1 MLQYTLNRDNL
12 DTNFTIGVVACDLR
26 QVYMARMLAMEGY
39 KVHLVYSQSLDKEK
53 LCRIMLDSDTFESK
67 NLRISSEI
75 TDILISSDI
84 IAGPVPFNKI
94 SEFITIPKFIHALSE
109 RTNTERTMLYAGVID
124 EEYKTL
130 LKKLSI
136 DYVDFMEIEELAVFN
151 TIATAEGIIAEAIL
165 HKETNLHNSECMV
178 LGYGKCAKTLANKLK
193 GIGANVT
200 VVARNPMDLT
210 TASSLGHSTL
220 NIASLKNH
228 VYCFE
233 YIFNTIPHMIIDS
246 SVLENINPETVI
258 FDIAS
263 VPGGIDKH
271 AATKMGIKYVHSLG
285 IPGKYA
291 PKSSGEAI
299 GEYLMQYINNYKFT

>member
-1 MLQYTLNRDNL
+1 MTEYNSN
-12 DTNFTIGVVACDLR
+12 NNISIGVIACDLR
-26 QVYMARMLAMEGY
+26 QVYMARMLVKEGF
-39 KVHLVYSQSLDKEK
+39 KIHLVYSEKLDKEK
-53 LCRIMLDSDTFESK
+53 LCRIMLDSDFSEFT
-67 NLRISSEI
+67 NLRITNDI
-75 TDILISSDI
+75 TDILLSSEI
-84 IAGPVPFNKI
+84 IAGPVPFDKI
-94 SEFITIPKFIHALSE
+94 SEFITIPKFINALTD
-109 RTNTERTMLYAGVID
+109 RTTLNRTLLFAGVID
-124 EEYKTL
+124 SECKDIL
-130 LKKLSI
+130 LQNGI
-136 DYVDFMEIEELAVFN
+136 QCVDFMEIEELAVYN

-165 HKETNLHNSECMV
+165 NKETNLHNSECMV

-228 VYCFE
+228 IYCFE
-233 YIFNTIPHMIIDS
+233 YIFNTIPHMIIDD
-246 SVLENINPETVI
+246 SVLEHVHPESVI

-263 VPGGIDKH
+263 LPGGVDKYS
-271 AATKMGIKYVHSLG
+271 ASKRNIKLVHSLG

-299 GEYLMQYINNYKFT
+299 GKYLMQYIEK

>member
-1 MLQYTLNRDNL
+1 MTENNS
-12 DTNFTIGVVACDLR
+12 NKNISIGIIACDLR

-39 KVHLVYSQSLDKEK
+39 KIHLVYSEKLDKEK
-53 LCRIMLDSDTFESK
+53 LCKIMLDSNFSEFK
-67 NLRISSEI
+67 NLRISSDI
-75 TDILISSDI
+75 TDILLSSEV
-84 IAGPVPFNKI
+84 IAGPVPFDKI
-94 SEFITIPKFIHALSE
+94 SEFITIPKFINALTD
-109 RTNTERTMLYAGVID
+109 RTNVNRSILFAGMID
-124 EEYKTL
+124 TEYKNTL
-130 LKKLSI
+130 NKNNIKF
-136 DYVDFMEIEELAVFN
+136 VDFMEIEELAVYN
-151 TIATAEGIIAEAIL
+151 TIATAEGIIAEAII

-228 VYCFE
+228 IYCFE
-233 YIFNTIPHMIIDS
+233 YIFNTIPNMIIDD
-246 SVLENINPETVI
+246 SVLEHVHPESVI

-263 VPGGIDKH
+263 TPGGVDKY
-271 AATKMGIKYVHSLG
+271 AAAKRNIKIIHSLG

-299 GEYLMQYINNYKFT
+299 GMYLKQYIG

>member
-1 MLQYTLNRDNL
+1 MLHET
-12 DTNFTIGVVACDLR
+12 TIGVIACDLR
-26 QVYMARMLAMEGY
+26 QVYMARMLAKEGY
-39 KVHLVYSQSLDKEK
+39 KIHLVYSGQLDKEK
-53 LCRIMLDSDTFESK
+53 LCMIMLDCNTYEQS
-67 NLRISSEI
+67 NLRI
-75 TDILISSDI
+75 TGDISDIIMSSDV

-94 SEFITIPKFIHALSE
+94 SEFITIPKFIQALINKKNADKS
-109 RTNTERTMLYAGVID
+109 NMLNIMLYAGVID
-124 EEYKTL
+124 SEYKAM
-130 LKKLSI
+130 LKEYGI

-165 HKETNLHNSECMV
+165 HKETNLHGSECMV

-210 TASSLGHSTL
+210 TASSLGYSTL
-220 NIASLKNH
+220 NITSLKRH
-228 VYCFE
+228 IYCFE
-233 YIFNTIPHMIIDS
+233 YIFNTIPHMILDS
-246 SVLENINPETVI
+246 LVLEHVNKESVI

-263 VPGGIDKH
+263 IPGGVDKYY
-271 AATKMGIKYVHSLG
+271 ATKNGIRLIHSLG

-299 GEYLMQYINNYKFT
+299 GKYLIQYMKRKFNV

>member
-1 MLQYTLNRDNL
+1 MTEYNCNKDIS
-12 DTNFTIGVVACDLR
+12 IGVIACDLR
-26 QVYMARMLAMEGY
+26 QVYMARMLAKVGY
-39 KVHLVYSQSLDKEK
+39 KIHLVYSENLDKEK
-53 LCRIMLDSDTFESK
+53 LCRIMLDSDFSEFK
-67 NLRISSEI
+67 NLRISNDI
-75 TDILISSDI
+75 TDILISSEV
-84 IAGPVPFNKI
+84 IAGPVPFDKI
-94 SEFITIPKFIHALSE
+94 SEFITIPKFINALTDRANLN
-109 RTNTERTMLYAGVID
+109 RTLLFAGVID
-124 EEYKTL
+124 ADCKEIL
-130 LKKLSI
+130 LKNGVECI
-136 DYVDFMEIEELAVFN
+136 DFMEIEELAVYN

-165 HKETNLHNSECMV
+165 NKETNLHNSECMV

-228 VYCFE
+228 IYCFE
-233 YIFNTIPHMIIDS
+233 YIFNTIPHMFLVD
-246 SVLENINPETVI
+246 SVLEHVHPESVI

-263 VPGGIDKH
+263 LPGGVDKYS
-271 AATKMGIKYVHSLG
+271 AAKRNIKLVHSLG

-299 GEYLMQYINNYKFT
+299 GNYLMQYIEKQVDII

>member
-1 MLQYTLNRDNL
+1 MLQQSFNKSSNNISKDI
-12 DTNFTIGVVACDLR
+12 TIGVIACDLR
-26 QVYMARMLAMEGY
+26 QVYMARMLAREGY
-39 KVHLVYSQSLDKEK
+39 KIHLIYSEQLDKEK
-53 LCRIMLDSDTFESK
+53 LCRIMLDSDSFDTN
-67 NLRISSEI
+67 NLRISNDI
-75 TDILISSDI
+75 TDILIYAEI

-94 SEFITIPKFIHALSE
+94 SEFITIPKFIHALAD
-109 RTNTERTMLYAGVID
+109 RTNTEDTKLYAGVID
-124 EEYKTL
+124 KEYKTM
-130 LKKLSI
+130 LKQLNI
-136 DYVDFMEIEELAVFN
+136 DYIDFMDIEELAVFN

-228 VYCFE
+228 IYCFE
-233 YIFNTIPHMIIDS
+233 YIFNTIPYMILDAA
-246 SVLENINPETVI
+246 VLEHVNKESVI

-263 VPGGIDKH
+263 MPGGVDKH
-271 AATKMGIKYVHSLG
+271 AATKNGIKLIHSLG

-299 GEYLMQYINNYKFT
+299 GEYLIKYIS

>member
-1 MLQYTLNRDNL
+1 MLPKP
-12 DTNFTIGVVACDLR
+12 TIGVIACDLR
-26 QVYMARMLAMEGY
+26 QVYMARMLAKEGY
-39 KVHLVYSQSLDKEK
+39 KIHLVYSSQLDKEK
-53 LCRIMLDSDTFESK
+53 LCMIMLDCNSYEQS
-67 NLRISSEI
+67 NLRITSDI
-75 TDILISSDI
+75 TDILMSSDV

-94 SEFITIPKFIHALSE
+94 CEFITIPKFIQALINKN
-109 RTNTERTMLYAGVID
+109 NTDKQAIHDSINYSLLYAGVID
-124 EEYKTL
+124 SEYKTML
-130 LKKLSI
+130 NEYGI

-165 HKETNLHNSECMV
+165 HKETNLHGSECMV

-210 TASSLGHSTL
+210 TASSLGYSTL

-228 VYCFE
+228 IYCFE
-233 YIFNTIPHMIIDS
+233 YIFNTIPHMILDS
-246 SVLENINPETVI
+246 FVLEHVNKESVI

-263 VPGGIDKH
+263 IPGGVDKQY
-271 AATKMGIKYVHSLG
+271 ATKNGIRLVHSLG

-299 GEYLMQYINNYKFT
+299 GEYLIEYINRKFNT

>member
-1 MLQYTLNRDNL
+1 MTEHNSNK
-12 DTNFTIGVVACDLR
+12 NISIGVIACDLR
-26 QVYMARMLAMEGY
+26 QVYMARMLAKEGY
-39 KVHLVYSQSLDKEK
+39 KIHLVYSEKLDKEK
-53 LCRIMLDSDTFESK
+53 LCKIMLDSDFSEFN
-67 NLRISSEI
+67 NLRISSDI
-75 TDILISSDI
+75 TDILLTSEV

-94 SEFITIPKFIHALSE
+94 SEFITIPKFINALTD
-109 RTNTERTMLYAGVID
+109 RTNVNKTLLFAGVID
-124 EEYKTL
+124 NDYKNTL
-130 LKKLSI
+130 SDNGIKCI
-136 DYVDFMEIEELAVFN
+136 DFMDIEELAVYN

-165 HKETNLHNSECMV
+165 YKETNLHNSECMV

-220 NIASLKNH
+220 NITSLKNH
-228 VYCFE
+228 IYCFE
-233 YIFNTIPHMIIDS
+233 YIFNTIPHMIIDDS
-246 SVLENINPETVI
+246 ILEHVHPESVI

-263 VPGGIDKH
+263 VPGGVDKYS
-271 AATKMGIKYVHSLG
+271 AAKRNIKLVHSLG

-299 GEYLMQYINNYKFT
+299 GKYLIQYIEK